1 MDFHSALTFLRKQSQ
16 SFLMVLPASGSG
28 ELLIRSMQSTN
39 VPYTTVRSPA
49 HSSKDRNLSDQIIML
64 LSYWSSYYFLKF
76 INFDFKTFM
85 TERAFRTLVSL
96 SMQLNTKKT
105 TIAICRTL
113 GKGRN
118 ENIQFVDEFPP
129 LPRVYILMQDCRV
142 HDCGSINEKV
152 SQF

>member
-1 MDFHSALTFLRKQSQ
+1 MDFQSALTFLKLRKQ

-39 VPYTTVRSPA
+39 VPYTTVR
-49 HSSKDRNLSDQIIML
+49 HIHLKIEIYQIKSL
-64 LSYWSSYYFLKF
+64 CLF
-76 INFDFKTFM
+76 INFDIKTFM
-85 TERAFRTLVSL
+85 TKRAFRTLVSL

-129 LPRVYILMQDCRV
+129 LPHVYILMQDCERLSQGLYCSPRSV
-142 HDCGSINEKV
+142 KLSPKV
-152 SQF
+152 REVQNS